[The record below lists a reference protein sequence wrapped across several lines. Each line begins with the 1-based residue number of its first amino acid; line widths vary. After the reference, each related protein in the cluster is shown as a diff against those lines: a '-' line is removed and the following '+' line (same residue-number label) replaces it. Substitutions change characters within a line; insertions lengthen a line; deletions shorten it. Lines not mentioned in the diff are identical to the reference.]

1 MTAASAPKNS
11 DPTKPELPP
20 VVPAKP
26 GVLAPWFLMA
36 VVLMISFGLHLMLD
50 PVSEA
55 IERVGI
61 IKDLI
66 VPAFPEFLQGLAGE
80 FFSWAV
86 SLGLQ
91 TPYGSV
97 AGLMFTLVF
106 MVCFVRPLVVTL
118 VSATL
123 THALL
128 LLTGGTA
135 GGWRV
140 TFRAFALNRIFVEL
154 LTLVVLLVVAYSS
167 LPVSFQVLL
176 LLILI
181 PGIRLIGMGTL
192 LAQVV
197 RGQDVNFFRT
207 LFLLGPLFALTTILG
222 MLLSIVDVLWVGL
235 WCVAHVR

>member
-36 VVLMISFGLHLMLD
+36 VVLMISFGFHLMLD

-91 TPYGSV
+91 TPYGS
-97 AGLMFTLVF
+97 
-106 MVCFVRPLVVTL
+106 PL
-118 VSATL
+118 S
-123 THALL
+123 HALL

>member
-1 MTAASAPKNS
+1 MTTAPVN
-11 DPTKPELPP
+11 PPPATPP
-20 VVPAKP
+20 VAPAKP
-26 GVLAPWFLMA
+26 GVLGPWILM
-36 VVLMISFGLHLMLD
+36 VLVLCASLGLHLMLD

-55 IERVGI
+55 IERVGV

-66 VPAFPEFLQGLAGE
+66 VPAFPEFLQGTAGE

-97 AGLMFTLVF
+97 ATLMLFGLFLL
-106 MVCFVRPLVVTL
+106 CLVRPFIITL
-118 VSATL
+118 GSAL
-123 THALL
+123 ATHLLL
-128 LLTGGTA
+128 LLTGGTD

-154 LTLVVLLVVAYSS
+154 LTLVGMLVVAYSP
-167 LPVSFQVLL
+167 LPVASQVVLL
-176 LLILI
+176 CILI

-197 RGQDVNFFRT
+197 RGQGINFFRT
-207 LFLLGPLFALTTILG
+207 MFLLGPFFALTTIVS
-222 MLLSIVDVLWVGL
+222 MVLSFVDVLWVGL

>member
-1 MTAASAPKNS
+1 MTTAPVN
-11 DPTKPELPP
+11 PPPVTTP

-26 GVLAPWFLMA
+26 GVLGPWILM
-36 VVLMISFGLHLMLD
+36 VLVLLASLGLHLMLD
-50 PVSEA
+50 PVSES
-55 IERVGI
+55 IERVGA

-66 VPAFPEFLQGLAGE
+66 VPAFPEFLQGTAGE

-97 AGLMFTLVF
+97 ASLMLLGLFLL
-106 MVCFVRPLVVTL
+106 CLVRPFIITLGSALV
-118 VSATL
+118 
-123 THALL
+123 THLLL
-128 LLTGGTA
+128 LLTGGTD

-154 LTLVVLLVVAYSS
+154 LTLVGLLVVAYSP
-167 LPVSFQVLL
+167 LPVASQVVLL
-176 LLILI
+176 CILI

-192 LAQVV
+192 LAQIV
-197 RGQDVNFFRT
+197 RGQGINFFRT
-207 LFLLGPLFALTTILG
+207 MFLLGPFFALTTVLG
-222 MLLSIVDVLWVGL
+222 MVLSFVDVLWVGL